1 MIVTHYLL
9 FLFICTATLFQLIS
23 INLFSHI
30 HSIQYCLTPVQ
41 FLSLFTVFTLLMVF
55 ADTETLIPLK
65 SPAYF
70 CNVCNLLHNHTA
82 LLVCIL
88 FIYLYYVIYNG
99 FGYFITFGIFSVADI
114 CEFSTLLPKVI
125 YHLFDMLG
133 FSPDFCK
140 SDNSKCMMD
149 FQINLICNTFISHL
163 FLFLISLI

>member
-99 FGYFITFGIFSVADI
+99 KLLLVYSV
-114 CEFSTLLPKVI
+114 LLI
-125 YHLFDMLG
+125 YVNFLHFFLKL
-133 FSPDFCK
+133 S
-140 SDNSKCMMD
+140 
-149 FQINLICNTFISHL
+149 IIYLICWVFPQTFAKVTIQSA
-163 FLFLISLI
+163 